1 MAIISQT
8 EQLEMLLA
16 VYDTGSFSAAAKA
29 LDCQVA
35 KVSRAVQ
42 TLEQQLGC
50 SLFSRTTRRVLP
62 TEEGHRF
69 VAQVRPGLA
78 LLAEAESQ
86 LRFSDAPAGRLRVDA
101 ASPFMLHQ
109 LVPLLGEFRTLY
121 PQIELQLMS
130 SENMIDLI
138 EKRTDVA
145 IRIGALTDSNLHA
158 RLLGRSPLHL
168 VASPQYLA
176 RRGVPQQVSDLP
188 AHLLLGFADNAR
200 LNQWPLAAGELLVR
214 PAISAS
220 SGETLR
226 QLCLAGHG
234 IALLSNFMIAA
245 DLASGSLVQV
255 LPGTIQSPH
264 PREQVHAVYYQQ
276 QAVAPRIRCFI
287 DFLASRLQL

>member
-1 MAIISQT
+1 MTIISQT

-35 KVSRAVQ
+35 RVSRAVQ
-42 TLEQQLGC
+42 ALEQQLGC

-62 TEEGHRF
+62 TEEGQRF

-78 LLAEAESQ
+78 LLAQAEEQ
-86 LRFSDAPAGRLRVDA
+86 LRFPGTPAGRLRIDA

-109 LVPLLGEFRTLY
+109 IVPLLGEFRALY
-121 PQIELQLMS
+121 PHIEAELIS

-158 RLLGRSPLHL
+158 RLLGRSKLLL
-168 VASPQYLA
+168 VASSQYLA
-176 RRGVPQQVSDLP
+176 RRGLPQQVSDLP
-188 AHLLLGFADNAR
+188 AHALLGFADNAR
-200 LNQWPLAAGELLVR
+200 LNQWPFSTGELLIR
-214 PAISAS
+214 PAIAAS

-226 QLCLAGHG
+226 QLCLAGQG

-245 DLASGSLVQV
+245 DLASGCLVEL

-264 PREQVHAVYYQQ
+264 PREQVQAVYYQN
-276 QAVAPRIRCFI
+276 QAVSLRIRCFI

>member
-42 TLEQQLGC
+42 ALEQQLGC

-69 VAQVRPGLA
+69 VSQVRPGLA

-86 LRFSDAPAGRLRVDA
+86 LRFADAPAGRLRIDA

-109 LVPLLGEFRTLY
+109 LVPLLAEFSTLY

-158 RLLGRSPLHL
+158 RLLGRSQLRL

-176 RRGVPQQVSDLP
+176 RRGVPQQVSDLH
-188 AHLLLGFADNAR
+188 AHALLGFADNTR
-200 LNQWPLAAGELLVR
+200 LNQWPLTAGDLQIA

-234 IALLSNFMIAA
+234 IALLSQFMIGA
-245 DLASGSLVQV
+245 DLASGCMVEV

-276 QAVAPRIRCFI
+276 QVVAPRIRCFI